1 MSAIQT
7 KFGGSNPISLSE
19 YYKGGSNVPSTGLTE
34 PYTIPTSGQISIGD
48 FRGAD
53 LIQISAT
60 QGTTTYFSEI
70 SESDSIDLDF
80 DVRTV
85 FYVSHSA
92 SNVTLTL
99 DGEFTNNSGTS
110 GVSFTA
116 NTTNSGNTVTA
127 WTITSST
134 SSISQFKL
142 VAGTSTTN
150 ANSTSGNG
158 QTTIG
163 TTGVPSGS
171 YNAPADN
178 TYYNVGSPNSNPY
191 AAYLESSASVFLSES
206 GGGTADADWELPLT
220 LYIKDTSGSETTY
233 AFTMRARSNVAIP

>member
-53 LIQISAT
+53 VIQISAT
-60 QGTTTYFSEI
+60 QGTTSYFSEI
-70 SESDSIDLDF
+70 NEASNSEF
-80 DVRTV
+80 DITVRTV
-85 FYVSHSA
+85 FYISHSA

-99 DGEFTNNSGTS
+99 DGEFIDSTNVGA
-110 GVSFTA
+110 SFTS

-134 SSISQFKL
+134 SSISQFKV
-142 VAGTSTTN
+142 VAGSSTIN
-150 ANSTSGNG
+150 SNSTSGNG
-158 QTTIG
+158 TSNI

-191 AAYLESSASVFLSES
+191 AAYIASEVTAGVEPP
-206 GGGTADADWELPLT
+206 GGTADADWQLPLT

-233 AFTMRARSNVAIP
+233 AFTMRARAAVDST